1 MPDEPRNSAADART
15 DEGPRR
21 RGRPFQRGNP
31 GKRKGTRNRATMA
44 VEAILDGE
52 ADALTRKAIALAL
65 AGDTTALRL
74 CLERIA
80 PPRRDRPIEL
90 ALPALKDAA
99 AVGAAMAATA
109 AAMARGEITPSEAAT
124 VASVLDVKRR
134 ALELVEL
141 EQRVAALERQGKG
154 PAV

>member
-1 MPDEPRNSAADART
+1 
-15 DEGPRR
+15 
-21 RGRPFQRGNP
+21 
-31 GKRKGTRNRATMA
+31 MA

-80 PPRRDRPIEL
+80 PPRRDRPVEL

-109 AAMARGEITPSEAAT
+109 AAMAAGEITPSEAAT
-124 VASVLDVKRR
+124 VAGVLDAKRR
-134 ALELVEL
+134 TLELVEL
-141 EQRVAALERQGKG
+141 EQRVAALERQRKG
-154 PAV
+154 AA